1 MSMRRGKIMM
11 LSTLR
16 MMSRLRRRGP
26 NEEKNKEE
34 LAGKDQEKKALIL
47 MPHLWEDTTNMAP
60 LKGPYVRFGSC
71 LMLSSFHRNTKWIS
85 SHSKAPFVMSAM
97 N

>member
-26 NEEKNKEE
+26 NEEKTKRSW
-34 LAGKDQEKKALIL
+34 LGKTRRRRL
-47 MPHLWEDTTNMAP
+47 
-60 LKGPYVRFGSC
+60 
-71 LMLSSFHRNTKWIS
+71 
-85 SHSKAPFVMSAM
+85 
-97 N
+97 